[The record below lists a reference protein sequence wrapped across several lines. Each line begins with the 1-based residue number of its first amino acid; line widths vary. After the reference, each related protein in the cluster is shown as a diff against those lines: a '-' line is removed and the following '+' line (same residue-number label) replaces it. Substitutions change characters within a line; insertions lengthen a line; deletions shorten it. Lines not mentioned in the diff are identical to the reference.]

1 MKKHDNTAVDAE
13 KDKTS
18 SIDLESYREQEK
30 ESTKNPKDLTQL
42 GMAFLKII
50 SVIMVLFHVYTA
62 YFGNFVA
69 QSAIHFLFAL
79 TLVFFVYPF
88 RSKKNPAAFDAIM
101 IKMDVLFG
109 TLAVLL
115 NAYFIYHQERII
127 VELGYLDPTTLDIVF
142 SFVTVFLLYEGG
154 RRATGGLLFPN
165 LALISALYA
174 LFGNLLANVPFL
186 SQFAHRGMDFT
197 DFAIEMY
204 MGQKGIFQADLL
216 ATGAQTIAIF
226 LIFGS
231 VLLLTGGGEV
241 FILLSTAIAGRLV
254 GGPAKVA
261 TLSSGLFGTIS
272 GSTAANVATTGVF
285 TIPLMKRYGYKP
297 RFAGAVE
304 AAASCGGQIL
314 PPIMGAAAFVL
325 AEVAQVDYFKV
336 AAAALIPAILYYFG
350 VWMSVHFEAKRLGL
364 KPVDKSEMPKVKDVI
379 FSANSPALFIP
390 LIVLIGALFMG
401 MTPVRCA
408 FWAVVAAVVIFL
420 IQSVIQGKV
429 KEAFVKLVDACV
441 DGART
446 MVMIALI
453 LAVAQIVASVIG
465 ITGVGAKISAMLA
478 AFGQESLLLTIF
490 FGMILTILLGMG
502 VPTVAAYM
510 LSASVIYPAFAA
522 VGLPLLASHLFILYY
537 AILSGITPPVALA
550 AMVGGSIAGS
560 KAVETALTA
569 CKIGLAGFL
578 IPYMFLFNPALL
590 GDGEWHTIVWSVVT
604 ALVGVTALAG
614 STIGYVVAP
623 LNWFTRALLLGV
635 ALMLIHPGLVTDMI
649 GFAVLGLVYFV
660 QMVNLKKSK
669 VITGEHPAA

>member
-1 MKKHDNTAVDAE
+1 MNNAAPEV
-13 KDKTS
+13 
-18 SIDLESYREQEK
+18 DLESYREQERQ
-30 ESTKNPKDLTQL
+30 SFKNPKNLNQI
-42 GMAFLKII
+42 GYQILKVL
-50 SVIMVLFHVYTA
+50 SVIMVVFHVYTA
-62 YFGNFVA
+62 YAGNFVT

-88 RSKKNPAAFDAIM
+88 RKKENPTRVDAV
-101 IKMDVLFG
+101 MDKLDIVF
-109 TLAVLL
+109 AVLAIIL
-115 NAYFIYHQERII
+115 NAYFIYHAERII
-127 VELGYLDPTTLDIVF
+127 VELGYLTPTSMDILMSFITLI
-142 SFVTVFLLYEGG
+142 LLYEGG

-165 LALISALYA
+165 LALIATLYTV
-174 LFGNLLANVPFL
+174 FGNMLVNVPFL
-186 SQFAHRGMDFT
+186 AQFAHRGIGFE

-285 TIPLMKRYGYKP
+285 SIPLMKRYGYKP
-297 RFAGAVE
+297 KFAGAVE

-336 AAAALIPAILYYFG
+336 AAAAVIPALLYYFG

-364 KPVDKSEMPKVKDVI
+364 KPIEKSEMPKVRDVI
-379 FSANSPALFIP
+379 FSANAPALFIP
-390 LIVLIGALFMG
+390 LFVLITTLFMG

-408 FWAVVAAVVIFL
+408 FWAVIAAVVVFL
-420 IQSVIQGKV
+420 IQSTIQGKV
-429 KEAFVKLVDACV
+429 KEALFKLVDACV

-453 LAVAQIVASVIG
+453 LAVAQVVASVIG

-478 AFGQESLLLTIF
+478 SFGQESLLLTVF
-490 FGMILTILLGMG
+490 FGMVLTILLGMG

-522 VGLPLLASHLFILYY
+522 VGLPLLASHLFILYF

-550 AMVGGSIAGS
+550 AMVGGGIAGS
-560 KAVETALTA
+560 KALETAITA

-590 GDGEWHTIVWSVVT
+590 GEGEWLTILWSVGT
-604 ALVGVTALAG
+604 AIVGVTALAG
-614 STIGYVVAP
+614 STIGFVAAP
-623 LNWFTRALLLGV
+623 LHWVTRLILL
-635 ALMLIHPGLVTDMI
+635 ATAIMLIHPGWMTDI
-649 GFAVLGLVYFV
+649 AGFVILGVVYFG
-660 QMVNLKKSK
+660 QMASVKKNK
-669 VITGEHPAA
+669 VETNEKIAV